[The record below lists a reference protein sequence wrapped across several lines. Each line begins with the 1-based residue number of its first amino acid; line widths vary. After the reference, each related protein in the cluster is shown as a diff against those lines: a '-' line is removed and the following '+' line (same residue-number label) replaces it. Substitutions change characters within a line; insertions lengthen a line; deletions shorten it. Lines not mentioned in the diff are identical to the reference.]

1 MILVLIFKYN
11 FLKEILYVNL
21 VENYRYFQKGNINSC
36 RWNKCVVQS
45 NHIVVVLLINI
56 NKLVLVTRRIF
67 YNTEIN
73 IINKNVDKFECF
85 VYLGIKEP
93 KFINCSF

>member
-1 MILVLIFKYN
+1 M
-11 FLKEILYVNL
+11 
-21 VENYRYFQKGNINSC
+21 
-36 RWNKCVVQS
+36 QS

-56 NKLVLVTRRIF
+56 KKLVLVARSIF
-67 YNTEIN
+67 YNIEIN
-73 IINKNVDKFECF
+73 IINKNFAKFECF